1 MNPTLGIY
9 FDIESN
15 SFTQD
20 MSTYEHEQVV
30 RAFMAVMNNNGY
42 GSLARIYTYTNYAE
56 TVLNSDYLRSL
67 ITWIAQYNN
76 YCYYTGSYN
85 AWQYS
90 SSETIPGINGDV
102 DVNVWF

>member
-9 FDIESN
+9 FDIEIN

-30 RAFMAVMNNNGY
+30 RGFMEVMNNNGY
-42 GSLARIYTYTNYAE
+42 GSLAKIYTYTSMAE
-56 TVLNSDYLRSL
+56 GVLNSPYLRNL
-67 ITWIAQYNN
+67 ITWIAQYNH

-85 AWQYS
+85 GWQYS
-90 SSETIPGINGDV
+90 STESIPGISGDV
-102 DVNVWF
+102 DVSVWF